1 MNTSRTVPTDATPPA
16 LRRLAIALLVLAPCL
31 AIASPL
37 SLYQQRQ
44 AYRQALD
51 HLTAGRTE
59 AFQQARRALD
69 DYALAPYLDYYR
81 VKTRLA
87 SISDEEMHAF
97 LERHAELPVTPLL
110 HRSWLVHLGAR
121 GQWQRMLA
129 NYQPSAD
136 PELRC
141 YHLRALLATG
151 RRNEALAE
159 VGELWTVPVSQPKAC
174 DPLFDAWI
182 AAGNPDEE
190 RAWERLQL
198 ALAAGERRL
207 GRYLLRFFDG
217 ELEPW
222 AQALYQV
229 HLEPERL
236 VRPGVHANDSAEAR
250 IVIAHGLKRLA
261 ARDPAAAALAWQRY
275 QDTHAFPAE
284 LAQSLTETI
293 LLAQAREGRFPVHR
307 PIGLSGDFFEGMA
320 MAAVQAERWQDVLF
334 YIEQLPEARRRE
346 LGWQYWLARALERTG
361 LGSDRAQRIY
371 EAICSERHYYGFLA
385 AARLGREINLNPA
398 RAAFEAEQIEA
409 LQRMPAVSRA
419 LELYAVG
426 DLTNARREWIALLPR
441 LTPEQQLHAARLAQ
455 EAGWITQS
463 IVTANLA
470 DLRDHLEL
478 RFPLAYAELFQQASK
493 ATAVPRPF
501 LLAIARQE
509 SAFDPNARSS
519 ANARGLMQLMHPTAT
534 RVAERLGIGAP
545 SVTDLYDPLTS
556 VKLGGH
562 HLAVLLDRYD
572 RRRALA
578 AAAYNAG
585 EHRVDRWLRERA
597 DRAMDVWI
605 ESIPFRETRDYVKNV
620 LAFTQVYGRLLGEDL
635 PMLDPQELAL
645 D

>member
-1 MNTSRTVPTDATPPA
+1 MSTPDRFPPCPTVRR
-16 LRRLAIALLVLAPCL
+16 LRRLTALLLLAPALVLA
-31 AIASPL
+31 APL

-51 HLTAGRTE
+51 HLTAGQTQ
-59 AFQQARRALD
+59 AFLEARRALD

-87 SISDEEMHAF
+87 TISDEEMHAF
-97 LERHAELPVTPLL
+97 LERYAELPVTPTLR
-110 HRSWLVHLGAR
+110 HRWLTHLGAH
-121 GQWQRMLA
+121 GQWQRVLA

-141 YHLRALLATG
+141 YHLRALLAAG
-151 RRNEALAE
+151 RRDEAFAQ
-159 VGELWTVPVSQPKAC
+159 VGDLWTVPVSQPKAC

-190 RAWERLQL
+190 RAWQRLQL
-198 ALAAGERRL
+198 ALESDQRRL

-217 ELEPW
+217 ELQPW

-236 VRPGVHANDSAEAR
+236 VRAGVYATDSKEAH

-261 ARDPAAAALAWQRY
+261 ARDPEAAALAWQRY
-275 QDTHAFPAE
+275 QDSHTFSAE
-284 LAQSLTETI
+284 LSQSLTETI
-293 LLAQAREGRFPVHR
+293 LLAQARAGHFPAHGL
-307 PIGLSGDFFEGMA
+307 IGLSSGFAEGMA
-320 MAAVQAERWQDVLF
+320 TAALRAERWQDVLF
-334 YIEQLPEARRRE
+334 YIDQLPEERQRQHVWRY
-346 LGWQYWLARALERTG
+346 WQARALERTG
-361 LGSDRAQRIY
+361 LGRDRAQRIY
-371 EAICSERHYYGFLA
+371 EALGNERHYYGFLA

-398 RAAFEAEQIEA
+398 TYSLDHERMEA
-409 LQRMPAVSRA
+409 LQRLPAINRA

-441 LTPEQQLHAARLAQ
+441 LAPEEQLHAALLAQ
-455 EAGWITQS
+455 ETGWITQG

-470 DLRDHLEL
+470 DLHDHLEL
-478 RFPLAYAELFQQASK
+478 RFPLAYVDLFQEASR
-493 ATAVPRPF
+493 ATKVPQPF

-519 ANARGLMQLMHPTAT
+519 ANARGLMQLMHPTASQ
-534 RVAERLGIGAP
+534 VAARLGVGAP
-545 SVTDLYDPLTS
+545 SITDLYDPATS

-562 HLAVLLDRYD
+562 HLAVLLERYD

-585 EHRVDRWLRERA
+585 EGRVDRWVRGQAGVATDL
-597 DRAMDVWI
+597 WI
-605 ESIPFRETRDYVKNV
+605 ERIPFRETRDYVKNV
-620 LAFTQVYGRLLGEDL
+620 LAFTQVYGRLLGQEQAIL
-635 PMLDPQELAL
+635 EKHELTLD
-645 D
+645 